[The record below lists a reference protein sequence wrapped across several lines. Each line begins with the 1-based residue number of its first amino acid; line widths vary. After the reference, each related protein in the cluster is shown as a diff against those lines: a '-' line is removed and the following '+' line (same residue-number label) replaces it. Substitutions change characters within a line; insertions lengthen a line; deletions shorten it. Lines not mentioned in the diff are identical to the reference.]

1 MWIRLGD
8 FVCFV
13 CLALAFLLPLGRSI
27 LMLLFGVLVPCL
39 HFFLSL
45 FCLSTKE
52 CSVMNGNK
60 YWNHLCPIDQANGEE
75 ESNQHAHS
83 THINRLYKQM
93 WIYRIE

>member
-39 HFFLSL
+39 HFFSLSL
-45 FCLSTKE
+45 LLEHKGMFCYEWK
-52 CSVMNGNK
+52 
-60 YWNHLCPIDQANGEE
+60 
-75 ESNQHAHS
+75 
-83 THINRLYKQM
+83 
-93 WIYRIE
+93 